1 MFGQIIRR
9 IGAASVLMASTS
21 AAFANYA
28 CQGTIQSVSLNPSG
42 VVTVHSP
49 ASGLGTFYIC
59 QIGSTTNGVGPE
71 QCKAMLSLLYIAR
84 STGQQVAFTFDDSL
98 SCTTHPGWAW
108 LTGWYYGPTLMD

>member
-1 MFGQIIRR
+1 MFSKTIRR
-9 IGAASVLMASTS
+9 IGAALVLMTSTS
-21 AAFANYA
+21 AFAAYE

-49 ASGLGTFYIC
+49 SSGLGVFYVC

-84 STGQQVAFTFDDSL
+84 STGQRVSFTFDDSL
-98 SCTTHPGWAW
+98 SCTTHPSWSW
-108 LTGWYYGPTLMD
+108 LTGWYYGPTLQD